1 MRQSVAGRI
10 FAFCLCLIFLLSTA
24 TTAFAADFSADERQK
39 IIDSVAVALNRNL
52 AIGEKVYCQ
61 ASGFGIHMD
70 SLGVEISMIDGS
82 GAPLGRYIFSSPMR
96 TLEVT
101 TQKGEKFVGYCLKAA
116 KDYPGAG
123 GSTWTVKPWIND
135 RAHNKILWVL
145 ENSWPAIPMDEM
157 MRNAGASLDAFYEN
171 LKASNPTVDEQYIQ
185 IFGSREKFLMRSR
198 RCSGRCRWRYGIT
211 RERRSRETR
220 VIIWGLR

>member
-70 SLGVEISMIDGS
+70 SLGVEISMIDG
-82 GAPLGRYIFSSPMR
+82 R
-96 TLEVT
+96 
-101 TQKGEKFVGYCLKAA
+101 
-116 KDYPGAG
+116 
-123 GSTWTVKPWIND
+123 
-135 RAHNKILWVL
+135 
-145 ENSWPAIPMDEM
+145 
-157 MRNAGASLDAFYEN
+157 GASRKIHILFPYEN
-171 LKASNPTVDEQYIQ
+171 P
-185 IFGSREKFLMRSR
+185 
-198 RCSGRCRWRYGIT
+198 
-211 RERRSRETR
+211 
-220 VIIWGLR
+220 